1 VLDTVERT
9 CENVGADMLAECM
22 GCSRAEALERAAARG
37 WWLDEDGFVQV
48 EKADYELWRINRI
61 LQQLQDRKK

>member
-1 VLDTVERT
+1 
-9 CENVGADMLAECM
+9 MLAECM